1 MDVIF
6 SVVIPIF
13 NSEKF
18 LSDTIKSVI
27 NQKNKKT
34 EIILVNDN
42 SSDNSKKFVHFIK
55 KNLVL

>member
-42 SSDNSKKFVHFIK
+42 SSDNSKKICK
-55 KNLVL
+55 L

>member
-1 MDVIF
+1 MDYIF
-6 SVVIPIF
+6 SIVIPIF

-42 SSDNSKKFVHFIK
+42 STDNSKKFVFIIK
-55 KNLVL
+55 RNLVL